1 MISLRR
7 EAAIGF
13 GINAVLS
20 LAFFLGIFGMAR
32 HLLDWGTLAPDFVPQ
47 SVAVTLMSA
56 LVPALIA
63 RAKLGG
69 GVRPVLLRA
78 AVFAVGG
85 AVLGV
90 ALTLLTNA
98 AALPPIGWGAA
109 LGVKM
114 LYGGALGALVTTLVL
129 RRMIAAY
136 VPLEDSPR

>member
-20 LAFFLGIFGMAR
+20 LAFFVGIFGFAR
-32 HLLDWGTLAPDFVPQ
+32 HSLAWSALAPDFVPQ
-47 SVAVTLMSA
+47 SIAVTLMSA

-63 RAKLGG
+63 RGKLGG

-78 AVFAVGG
+78 AIFAVGG
-85 AVLGV
+85 TVLGV
-90 ALTLLTNA
+90 VLMLLTNA
-98 AALPPIGWGAA
+98 AAPRSIGWGTA

-114 LYGGALGALVTTLVL
+114 LYGGALGALVTIMVL
-129 RRMIAAY
+129 RRMIA
-136 VPLEDSPR
+136 SPARR